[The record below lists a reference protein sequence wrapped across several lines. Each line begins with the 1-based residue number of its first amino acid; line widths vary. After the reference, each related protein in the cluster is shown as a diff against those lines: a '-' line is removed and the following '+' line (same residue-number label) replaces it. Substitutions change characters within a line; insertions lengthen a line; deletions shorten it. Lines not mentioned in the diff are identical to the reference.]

1 MGFDE
6 GGPGER
12 VFTRHFVEQLGCIVE
27 TATSA
32 VELEKTVRGGD
43 GGM

>member
-1 MGFDE
+1 MGFNK

-12 VFTRHFVEQLGCIVE
+12 VCVRHFVEQLGCIVE

-32 VELEKTVRGGD
+32 VQLEKTVGGGD